1 MRNILTRK
9 VSIQPFSLNKHHNY
23 LALLLLNN
31 DADLVQHLSALLR
44 GDGLTLLL
52 DRGALHLLH
61 TGVDLVLAG
70 AALLLVHRR
79 VW

>member
-1 MRNILTRK
+1 MMQTW
-9 VSIQPFSLNKHHNY
+9 SSTSL
-23 LALLLLNN
+23 
-31 DADLVQHLSALLR
+31 LLR

-70 AALLLVHRR
+70 ALLLLVHIGSLVTVTLFNIQGRG
-79 VW
+79 VIAIIKILVKEIL